1 MQLDYLYIVTITYLS
16 MPTCSFCCQP
26 GHRIQHCNSQ
36 MLSVFDICIQRS
48 AAYDYYLG
56 LQTSYLRVYLI
67 SLDFTL
73 LRAVGYT
80 HNILF
85 KKKSGQT
92 YIPYK
97 DFINKFILHYSD
109 VSSTKHID
117 LINSLSYNKITLY
130 SEHIHKFLINR
141 NIHTNWTPM
150 SISNILLS
158 TRIFAIDLQIA
169 NDSEMLTCVDNCAV
183 CLEPIPTNKYCK
195 LLCNHYFC
203 SPCILKYI
211 EQLYKDNREHPI
223 CPLCRNDVTDMVITK
238 NDYHNCVNQ
247 ISKIKNIRRPTEYY
261 DNSSNDAEQFELR
274 IEYMP
279 IYITDHPQ
287 FERMKYAFFVVAR
300 MYVLLVYFEFIF
312 KIIHYF
318 SKNASSYHNPD
329 RLQI

>member
-1 MQLDYLYIVTITYLS
+1 MR
-16 MPTCSFCCQP
+16 TCSFCCQP
-26 GHRIQHCNSQ
+26 GHRIHHCNSQ

-130 SEHIHKFLINR
+130 SEHIHRFLIDH

-158 TRIFAIDLQIA
+158 TRIFAIDLKIA

-183 CLEPIPTNKYCK
+183 CLEPIPTNKYCR

-238 NDYHNCVNQ
+238 NDYHNCINQ

-261 DNSSNDAEQFELR
+261 DNSSNDAEQFDLR
-274 IEYMP
+274 IAYMP

-300 MYVLLVYFEFIF
+300 MYVLLVYLEFMF
-312 KIIHYF
+312 KSIQYCF
-318 SKNASSYHNPD
+318 TTANSSRNQD
-329 RLQI
+329 MLQI